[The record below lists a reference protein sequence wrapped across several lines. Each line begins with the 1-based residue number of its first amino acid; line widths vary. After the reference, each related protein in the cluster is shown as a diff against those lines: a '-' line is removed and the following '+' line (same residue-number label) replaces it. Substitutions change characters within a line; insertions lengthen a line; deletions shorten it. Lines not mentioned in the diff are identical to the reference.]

1 MSNNKK
7 PRYLSDKVT
16 IWMYVFYIICTL
28 ITSIFIRESDIAT
41 LLIPVI
47 FYTVVSVVIRNSK
60 QSATMEKV
68 TNDINEMLL
77 ISFVITYILIK
88 LNLNSIEKLLELDPS
103 DCANT
108 VFIVIKLFIIFLIG
122 TVIIFAI
129 LFCVTKELSRKYN
142 KESHYHNFENDNKG
156 GSNGGTE
163 QQKEQ
168 E

>member
-7 PRYLSDKVT
+7 TNYLSDKVT
-16 IWMYVFYIICTL
+16 MWMYGFYVFCTI

-41 LLIPVI
+41 LVIPVI
-47 FYTVVSVVIRNSK
+47 FYTVVSIAIRNSN
-60 QSATMEKV
+60 QSATMEKIS
-68 TNDINEMLL
+68 NDINELLL
-77 ISFVITYILIK
+77 ISFVITYIPIK
-88 LNLNSIEKLLELDPS
+88 LNINCIEYFGVKYIGNKILVYIFLFMIIFL
-103 DCANT
+103 
-108 VFIVIKLFIIFLIG
+108 VIAIIFLI
-122 TVIIFAI
+122 
-129 LFCVTKELSRKYN
+129 LFFVTKGLSKKFN